1 MCSKRGACVAK
12 GGHACMVKG
21 ACMEKGGE
29 GMAGGMYDGR
39 VCIEGGMCG
48 RGAYMVGERATAANS
63 MHLTGMHSCLA
74 LCQ

>member
-1 MCSKRGACVAK
+1 
-12 GGHACMVKG
+12 MVKG
-21 ACMEKGGE
+21 ACMAKGG
-29 GMAGGMYDGR
+29 AWQRGMYDGR
-39 VCIEGGMCG
+39 VCMAGGMCG